1 MLFRSCKKIFLKN
14 LETFLTPLQERR
26 SVLDANPA
34 RVDEILAHG
43 NERARAFASQTMALV
58 REKMG
63 L

>member
-1 MLFRSCKKIFLKN
+1 MDCKKIFLRN
-14 LETFLTPLQERR
+14 LETFLTPLQQRR
-26 SVLDANPA
+26 AVLDANPA

-43 NERARAFASQTMALV
+43 NERARAFACQTMHLV